1 MMCFRHILLGGGPWS
16 RSRTCWRD
24 YISDDEL
31 KEAAE
36 ERDGGMI
43 ITVQI
48 KRGFNTTSNKRYKS
62 R

>member
-1 MMCFRHILLGGGPWS
+1 MSL
-16 RSRTCWRD
+16 
-24 YISDDEL
+24 DEV

-36 ERDGGMI
+36 ERDGWMI

-48 KRGFNTTSNKRYKS
+48 KRGFNTTSNKRHKS